1 MLPDEQ
7 TLSACLEQYLQARLR
22 EIPRAEAK
30 SRASASGERVNPD
43 GGRRLESAAEESRK
57 RAERY
62 QYAVWRIKDR
72 LSYGFFGASSE
83 RLADDFLTRFGI
95 ETEKGT
101 EEYYRI
107 LRRVLQTEMDC
118 YSILIRQEDGD
129 PDSVREYYRRLL
141 TKPKKPGTSS

>member
-22 EIPRAEAK
+22 EIPLSQAG
-30 SRASASGERVNPD
+30 SRASSSGRSANPD
-43 GGRRLESAAEESRK
+43 SGDRERIAAEASRK

-83 RLADDFLTRFGI
+83 KLADDFLARFGI
-95 ETEKGT
+95 ETEKGS

-118 YSILIRQEDGD
+118 YSLLIRQEHGD

-141 TKPKKPGTSS
+141 TKWNKPGPSS